1 MWKIGPECA
10 AQHRKNTRLST
21 MNWRERS
28 ASASELIDPSSA
40 GPEAGALPAGSGGC
54 RTNIAAGISNTH
66 AMMPMTNIA
75 VRQSYAVI
83 NQRANGEIVIGATPM
98 PAETSD
104 TARLRCVS
112 NHAVV
117 SAIIGAKNV
126 LAARPTRMP

>member
-1 MWKIGPECA
+1 
-10 AQHRKNTRLST
+10 
-21 MNWRERS
+21 
-28 ASASELIDPSSA
+28 
-40 GPEAGALPAGSGGC
+40 
-54 RTNIAAGISNTH
+54 
-66 AMMPMTNIA
+66 MTNIA

-112 NHAVV
+112 NQAVV

-126 LAARPTRMP
+126 LAAKPTRMP

>member
-1 MWKIGPECA
+1 VV
-10 AQHRKNTRLST
+10 
-21 MNWRERS
+21 
-28 ASASELIDPSSA
+28 
-40 GPEAGALPAGSGGC
+40 GGR
-54 RTNIAAGISNTH
+54 RTNNAAGISSTH
-66 AMMPMTNIA
+66 ARRPTTSIA

-117 SAIIGAKNV
+117 SAVIGAKNV